1 MKNFVKLVLAGATVL
16 AATAAAPAWATTDV
30 AQAPD
35 GFFVPTDAQKFDSP
49 YYRYG
54 GSDWSWTHNAIAAG
68 FTSAALSVS
77 AFDVDYASG
86 ERDNIYALDSGNWVL
101 LGALTGTDGNWEY
114 GNAFV
119 LGANFFDDIA
129 AGLQVSIDID
139 ATNAGWAVTLGKSAL
154 STDGSVV
161 PPPTSGV
168 PEPAAWAMMISGF
181 GLVGAAARRRRSF
194 VAA

>member
-1 MKNFVKLVLAGATVL
+1 MSRRRPTASSSPPTRRNSTRPIT
-16 AATAAAPAWATTDV
+16 ATAV
-30 AQAPD
+30 
-35 GFFVPTDAQKFDSP
+35 
-49 YYRYG
+49 R
-54 GSDWSWTHNAIAAG
+54 SWTHNAIAAG

-161 PPPTSGV
+161 PPPTPGV